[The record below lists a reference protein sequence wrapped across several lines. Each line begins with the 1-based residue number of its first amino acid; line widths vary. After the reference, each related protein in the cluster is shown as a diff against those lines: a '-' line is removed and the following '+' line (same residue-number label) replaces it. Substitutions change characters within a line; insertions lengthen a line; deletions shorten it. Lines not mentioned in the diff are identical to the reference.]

1 MCLVSNKQKILSTL
15 SKMNH
20 SKGSK
25 IPQDLKQLKE
35 ELSKDEYK
43 ILIYGNKKV
52 SDYCN
57 LVEEI
62 NCWSIKSILDY
73 WKNIREELDEETYQS
88 ILIEL

>member
-1 MCLVSNKQKILSTL
+1 MTFAANKQKILSTL

-25 IPQDLKQLKE
+25 IPQELKQLKE
-35 ELSKDEYK
+35 ELSPEQYK

-73 WKNIREELDEETYQS
+73 WKDIRKELEEATYQS